1 MITIIEDSRQQRGQ
15 HDLKSAYFKSAG
27 IKVIRSKVV
36 AGDYVLLN
44 DMSRTVDTKKGLNEI
59 VNNLVHDHERFRR
72 EADFCK
78 DNGIEFIV
86 LIEEPG
92 MHCLEDV
99 KKWENP
105 RLRRYNKIN
114 YMHSIGKW
122 QTVPEPKGKPPT
134 NNITLYKIMWTFA
147 QNHATRFEFCAPK
160 DAGRRIIELLTEG
173 KRGLNT

>member
-86 LIEEPG
+86 LIEEP
-92 MHCLEDV
+92 
-99 KKWENP
+99 
-105 RLRRYNKIN
+105 
-114 YMHSIGKW
+114 
-122 QTVPEPKGKPPT
+122 
-134 NNITLYKIMWTFA
+134 
-147 QNHATRFEFCAPK
+147 
-160 DAGRRIIELLTEG
+160 
-173 KRGLNT
+173 

>member
-1 MITIIEDSRQQRGQ
+1 MITIITDTRQQDSKHIQ
-15 HDLKSAYFKSAG
+15 KEKWFAENG
-27 IKVIRSKVV
+27 IKTIRSKLPS
-36 AGDYVLLN
+36 GDYALLT
-44 DMSRTVDTKKGLNEI
+44 DMSRVIDTKRNLQELVG
-59 VNNLVHDHERFRR
+59 NLVQDHERFRR
-72 EADFCK
+72 EADFCM

-99 KKWENP
+99 KHWNNP
-105 RLRRYNKIN
+105 RLHRYNKIK

-147 QNHATRFEFCAPK
+147 QNHATQFEFCDPK
-160 DAGRRIIELLTEG
+160 DAGRRIIELLTKGKEG
-173 KRGLNT
+173 INT

>member
-1 MITIIEDSRQQRGQ
+1 MITLIEDSRNQVGK
-15 HDLKSAYFKSAG
+15 HDLKKAYFDANG
-27 IKVIRSKVV
+27 IKVIRSKLV
-36 AGDYVLLN
+36 AADYALLN
-44 DMSRTVDTKKGLNEI
+44 DMSRVIDTKRNLQELVG
-59 VNNLVHDHERFRR
+59 NLVQDHERFRR

-99 KKWENP
+99 KHWNNP
-105 RLRRYNKIN
+105 RLHRYNKIK

-122 QTVPEPKGKPPT
+122 QSVPEPKGKPPT

-147 QNHATRFEFCAPK
+147 QNHATRFEFCHPK
-160 DAGRRIIELLTEG
+160 DAGKRIIELLTEG
-173 KRGLNT
+173 KEGKI